1 MLHPTFRRC
10 LFWAHLAT
18 GLVVGLIIL
27 VLAFTGLMMAFE
39 PQLVARAERAI
50 VREKANGQ
58 TTPLTPEELVGK
70 FEQAGIKGKPS
81 TLNFASDPEAPVV
94 FLVNKG
100 NQQLFHPTTGEHLG
114 KGAENWRRFFQ
125 INLSIH
131 RWLTWPAAQPAEGQG
146 QKPPGEGE
154 AKKGVAWKDVGG
166 HINGAGTLAFL
177 FLLATGLFLWI
188 PKKRTWLAFKA
199 VLTLQTRLKGRA
211 RDWNWHN
218 LAGFWSAPFIL
229 MIAVT
234 GAIMFYPWA
243 NKMLFNAVGEQ
254 PPAKREGPSG
264 SEGRGEM
271 GGHGGKGSPILATGL
286 NQAYEAAAKA
296 MPDWQSMS
304 LELPDSTE
312 KPFVAT
318 VTDASRGRPDRRVK
332 LTIDRETLYVIGREG
347 GFDKLS
353 PGARLR
359 QYARWLHTGELGGVF
374 GQCLAV
380 FATVSTLVLIWTGFA
395 LAWRRFRK

>member
-1 MLHPTFRRC
+1 MSLLPAMLHPTFRRC
-10 LFWAHLAT
+10 LFWAHLFT

-27 VLAFTGLMMAFE
+27 VLAFTGLMMSFE

-50 VREKANGQ
+50 VREKANGK

-70 FEQAGIKGKPS
+70 FEQAGLKGKPS
-81 TLNFASDPEAPVV
+81 TLNFNHHPEAPVV
-94 FLVNKG
+94 FLLNKG
-100 NQQLFHPTTGEHLG
+100 NQQLFHPTTGEYLG

-125 INLSIH
+125 INLSLH
-131 RWLTWPAAQPAEGQG
+131 RWLTWPAAQPAGQG

-166 HINGAGTLAFL
+166 HINAAGTLAFL

-188 PKKRTWLAFKA
+188 PKKRTWAAFKA

-218 LAGFWSAPFIL
+218 LAGFWSAPLLL

-243 NKMLFNAVGEQ
+243 NKLLFNAVGEQ
-254 PPAKREGPSG
+254 PPAKRENQA
-264 SEGRGEM
+264 EMGRGE
-271 GGHGGKGSPILATGL
+271 KNPSIVATGL
-286 NQAYEAAAKA
+286 NQAYEAAGKA
-296 MPDWQSMS
+296 MPHWESMS
-304 LELPDSTE
+304 LELPADAE
-312 KPFVAT
+312 KPFVVT
-318 VTDASRGRPDRRVK
+318 VTDAGRGRPDRRVK
-332 LTIDRETLYVIGREG
+332 LTIDRATFYVIGREG
-347 GFDKLS
+347 GFDKLT
-353 PGARLR
+353 PGTRLR

-374 GQCLAV
+374 GQCLAA
-380 FATVSTLVLIWTGFA
+380 FASVSTLVLIWTGFA

>member
-27 VLAFTGLMMAFE
+27 VLAFTGLMMSFE
-39 PQLVARAERAI
+39 PQLVARAERAM
-50 VREKANGQ
+50 VREKANGH

-70 FEQAGIKGKPS
+70 FEQAGLKGKPS
-81 TLNFASDPEAPVV
+81 TVNFTNDPEAPVA
-94 FLVNKG
+94 FLISKG

-125 INLSIH
+125 INLSLH
-131 RWLTWPAAQPAEGQG
+131 RWLTWPVAQPEGQG
-146 QKPPGEGE
+146 PKPPSEGE
-154 AKKGVAWKDVGG
+154 SKKGVAWKDIGG
-166 HINGAGTLAFL
+166 QINAAGTLAFL

-188 PKKRTWLAFKA
+188 PKKRTWVAFKT

-218 LAGFWSAPFIL
+218 LAGFWSAPL
-229 MIAVT
+229 LLLIAVT
-234 GAIMFYPWA
+234 GVIMFYPWA
-243 NKMLFNAVGEQ
+243 NKLMFNAVGEQ
-254 PPAKREGPSG
+254 PPAKREGP
-264 SEGRGEM
+264 GEM
-271 GGHGGKGSPILATGL
+271 GGRGGKGAPIVATGL
-286 NQAYEAAAKA
+286 NQAYETAAKA
-296 MPDWQSMS
+296 MPEWQAMS
-304 LELPDSTE
+304 LELPDNAE

-332 LTIDRETLYVIGREG
+332 LTIDRETLYVTGREG
-347 GFDKLS
+347 GFEKLTT
-353 PGARLR
+353 GARLR
-359 QYARWLHTGELGGVF
+359 QSVRWLHTGELGGVF

-380 FATVSTLVLIWTGFA
+380 FASVSTLVLIWTGFA
-395 LAWRRFRK
+395 LAWRRFTKKK